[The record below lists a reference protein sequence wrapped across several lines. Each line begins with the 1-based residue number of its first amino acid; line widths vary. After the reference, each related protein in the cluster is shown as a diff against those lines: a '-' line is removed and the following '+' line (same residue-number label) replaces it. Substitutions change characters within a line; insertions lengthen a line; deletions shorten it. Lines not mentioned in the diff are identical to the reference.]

1 MKRMLDKKDSR
12 MPGGRAGCESVAA
25 SHRWRQ
31 QGIHSGGLFQIWA
44 VFRVDRRCVAQ
55 EAPVDV
61 WPQVF
66 AADESAGGALDGRAA
81 NGRYRPFE
89 LYPLIDGRCSNT
101 DQSSQ
106 SGLTTDN
113 GARFF
118 DWMAIHDANDKA
130 TPYDVSIGI
139 A

>member
-12 MPGGRAGCESVAA
+12 MPGGRAGCRSVAA

-44 VFRVDRRCVAQ
+44 VFRVDRGGVAQ

-66 AADESAGGALDGRAA
+66 AADESAGGLFDFRANMCRHRASAASPGADRRLRKAGYCGQSLSCPARGDVIRKIHGRH
-81 NGRYRPFE
+81 F
-89 LYPLIDGRCSNT
+89 SVT
-101 DQSSQ
+101 QKQS
-106 SGLTTDN
+106 L
-113 GARFF
+113 
-118 DWMAIHDANDKA
+118 
-130 TPYDVSIGI
+130 
-139 A
+139 